1 MPRKLERKL
10 IASAHRRGL
19 YKSNPATRRRF
30 GAYVYGSKPM
40 QKHRRRS
47 EKRQGRRK

>member
-40 QKHRRRS
+40 QKYRRQKRS
-47 EKRQGRRK
+47 RRK

>member
-30 GAYVYGSKPM
+30 GAYVYGNRVM
-40 QKHRRRS
+40 QKHRRQQ
-47 EKRQGRRK
+47 KRQGRRK